1 MTDGSLAPQ
10 NLTQLL
16 VKWRNGDRGA
26 LDEMTPVLY
35 EELRKLARHFLASE
49 RSDHTLQPTALVHEA
64 YLRLIDQHAVDW
76 RNRAHFLAM
85 AATMMRRILINHAEA
100 HRAAK
105 REGSVEMVGLDEAF
119 GLHTDPRV
127 DLLHFSGPHFE
138 LHHVENGRAPDHLN
152 AVASHV
158 RFGFDQELGFFPF
171 AGADNEIARQRRTP
185 SDHPEEPAFGG
196 LLKRELGHGIDY
208 EPCSRARKPENWS
221 CSNWPMP

>member
-1 MTDGSLAPQ
+1 LTDGSLAPQ
-10 NLTQLL
+10 DLTQLL
-16 VKWRNGDRGA
+16 VRWRNGDRSA

-35 EELRKLARHFLASE
+35 EELRRLARHFLAGE

-64 YLRLIDQHAVDW
+64 YLRLVDQQAVDW

-127 DLLHFSGPHFE
+127 DLLHLNTTLDRLSSIDEQQGRVVE
-138 LHHVENGRAPDHLN
+138 LRY
-152 AVASHV
+152 
-158 RFGFDQELGFFPF
+158 
-171 AGADNEIARQRRTP
+171 
-185 SDHPEEPAFGG
+185 FGG
-196 LLKRELGHGIDY
+196 LSVEETAEVLGVSPATVKREW
-208 EPCSRARKPENWS
+208 STARLWLMHQMEGGPLQ
-221 CSNWPMP
+221 